1 MKEVVEVE
9 EKTIVVDTENVI
21 KENSRELLKEIII
34 DLEDRDYN
42 AYKQITEYI
51 LTGEIGYISSY
62 KECRNRIEKI
72 NRRDLVETMLKEFTK

>member
-1 MKEVVEVE
+1 MVEVE

>member
-9 EKTIVVDTENVI
+9 ETLVVDTENVF
-21 KENSRELLKEIII
+21 KENSKEILKEIVM

-51 LTGEIGYISSY
+51 LTGEVGYISSY
-62 KECRNRIEKI
+62 KECRSRIEKI
-72 NRRDLVETMLKEFTK
+72 NRRDLVECMLKEFTK